1 MPGDGPQRSPMVPTL
16 LSDGFGLWDS
26 AQVVDSGAVI
36 DLSQYL
42 EADVEPDTMG
52 GCLVVMCA
60 SLGSPVSELSLVL
73 DVERDRLRAA
83 VIEGEPL
90 PSFVFDVAS
99 TWVACLWWRTLWR
112 LGHESAH
119 LSSEVDAASLLASS
133 LPFVPG
139 DWQAD
144 HGRAVILRERRE
156 VIPWPTRQ
164 RGEDNGR
171 SKLTQRKVDDMRRRS
186 SDGATL
192 RELASRFGV
201 SPSRVHRIVTGD
213 AW

>member
-1 MPGDGPQRSPMVPTL
+1 MVRTL
-16 LSDGFGLWDS
+16 PSDGFALWDS
-26 AQVVDSGAVI
+26 APVVDSGAVM
-36 DLSQYL
+36 DLAQYL
-42 EADVEPDTMG
+42 EADVEPETPG

-60 SLGSPVSELSLVL
+60 ALGSPVSELSLVL

-83 VIEGEPL
+83 VHEGEPL

-99 TWVACLWWRTLWR
+99 MWVACLWWRTLWR
-112 LGHESAH
+112 LGHETAH
-119 LSSEVDAASLLASS
+119 ETREVDAASLLASS
-133 LPFVPG
+133 LPFVPD

-171 SKLTQRKVDDMRRRS
+171 SKLTQRKVDEMRRRS

-192 RELASRFGV
+192 RELSSTFGV
-201 SPSRVHRIVTGD
+201 SPSRVHRIVAGD

>member
-1 MPGDGPQRSPMVPTL
+1 
-16 LSDGFGLWDS
+16 
-26 AQVVDSGAVI
+26 VD
-36 DLSQYL
+36 LTPYL
-42 EADVEPDTMG
+42 ETDVEPRTPG
-52 GCLVVMCA
+52 GRLVVVCA
-60 SLGSPVSELSLVL
+60 SLGSPVSELAIVL
-73 DVERDRLRAA
+73 DIERDDLRAA
-83 VIEGEPL
+83 VVDGHPL
-90 PSFVFDVAS
+90 PSTFFGVAS
-99 TWVACLWWRTLWR
+99 TWVACLWWRTLFR
-112 LGHESAH
+112 LGHDAAH
-119 LSSEVDAASLLASS
+119 LASEVDAVSLLAST
-133 LPFVPG
+133 LPFVPQ

-171 SKLTQRKVDDMRRRS
+171 AKLTRLEVEEMRRRS

-192 RELASRFGV
+192 RRLASMFGV

>member
-1 MPGDGPQRSPMVPTL
+1 MVRTL
-16 LSDGFGLWDS
+16 LSDGFALWDS
-26 AQVVDSGAVI
+26 APVVDSGAVM
-36 DLSQYL
+36 DLAQYL
-42 EADVEPDTMG
+42 EADVEPETPG

-60 SLGSPVSELSLVL
+60 ALGSPVSELSLVL

-83 VIEGEPL
+83 VHEGEPL

-99 TWVACLWWRTLWR
+99 MWVACLWWRTLWR
-112 LGHESAH
+112 LGHETAH
-119 LSSEVDAASLLASS
+119 ETREVDAASLLASS
-133 LPFVPG
+133 LPFVPD

-171 SKLTQRKVDDMRRRS
+171 SKLTQRKVDEMRRRS

-192 RELASRFGV
+192 RELASTFGV
-201 SPSRVHRIVTGD
+201 SPSRVHRIVAGD